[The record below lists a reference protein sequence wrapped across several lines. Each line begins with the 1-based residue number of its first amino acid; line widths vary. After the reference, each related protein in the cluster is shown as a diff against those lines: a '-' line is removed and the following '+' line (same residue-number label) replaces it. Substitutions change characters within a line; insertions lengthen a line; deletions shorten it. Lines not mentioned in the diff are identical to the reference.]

1 MGNQYLT
8 FTLADTIYAVN
19 VFQVREVLS
28 YTRPQPLPNPDPV
41 VEGLIRSR
49 NQSISVINLR
59 RRFGL
64 GDREPDAAA
73 RIIVLEIRNGEEG
86 TENVFGAV
94 ADGVNEVLDLET
106 IGCEETPELGN
117 SPAAAFIAGI
127 GRQNDRFILILDVE
141 RIFSFSEMASIAAA
155 EGETDAQAAD
165 GAEPEVQEAGD
176 SAQDVAAA
184 AAAAE
189 EEPAAF
195 TDPGDGEE
203 ASGDGTQ
210 QTAEPVSPQA
220 QDGADPDDPDFGTE
234 NFEDFEE
241 L

>member
-184 AAAAE
+184 AE

-195 TDPGDGEE
+195 TAPGDGEE
-203 ASGDGTQ
+203 ASGGGTQ

>member
-176 SAQDVAAA
+176 SAQDG

-195 TDPGDGEE
+195 TDHGDGEE
-203 ASGDGTQ
+203 ASGGGTQ